1 MIKIFKFMKLL
12 FMFPEEY
19 KGHGMMR
26 KIVIPKNIK
35 ESVYE

>member
-12 FMFPEEY
+12 FMSQEEY

-26 KIVIPKNIK
+26 KIVVPKNIK
-35 ESVYE
+35 ESDHE